1 MNPHRLRAYI
11 YLILVAAIWGI
22 AGPVIKFTL
31 PSLPPFIFL
40 TYRFFISTVV
50 FLPIV
55 LFKKTK
61 APSNGKDFAI
71 LTLIALLGSSVNL
84 GFLFYGYNYTTALD
98 ASLLSATAP
107 LFVVAAGA
115 FFLKERVTKKE
126 KIGLSIAFLGTLAI
140 IFQPLAENKILFR
153 ENIFGNI
160 LIVIANFAWV
170 FYVILSKFALKRKF
184 DPLYMTVYMFFLG
197 FITLLPLAILQAG
210 SFPNLVSL
218 IISSPVQ
225 SHLGVLYMALLSGSL
240 AYFLY
245 QKAQKT
251 IEASEATL
259 FSYLSPLF
267 AIPLAVFWLKEEIT
281 IFYLLGVV
289 IVAIG
294 VIIAESKR
302 RKK

>member
-11 YLILVAAIWGI
+11 YLIIVAAIWGI

-40 TYRFFISTVV
+40 TYRFFISSIIL
-50 FLPIV
+50 LPIIF
-55 LFKKTK
+55 FKKAK
-61 APSNGKDFAI
+61 APASIKDFVI
-71 LTLIALLGSSVNL
+71 LTLIALLGSSINL

-107 LFVVAAGA
+107 LFVVAASA

-126 KIGLSIAFLGTLAI
+126 KIGLLIAFLGTLAI

-153 ENIFGNI
+153 ENILGNV
-160 LIVIANFAWV
+160 LVVISNFTWV
-170 FYVILSKFALKRKF
+170 LYIILSKFGLKHKY
-184 DPLYMTVYMFFLG
+184 DPLYMTAYTFFVG
-197 FITLLPLAILQAG
+197 FITLLPLAALQAG
-210 SFPNLVSL
+210 SLSNLVVL
-218 IISSPVQ
+218 ITDSPVQ
-225 SHLGVLYMALLSGSL
+225 THLGVLYMALLSGSL

-245 QKAQKT
+245 QRAQKT

-259 FSYLSPLF
+259 FLYLSPLF
-267 AIPLAVFWLKEEIT
+267 ATPLAVLWLGESIT
-281 IFYLLGVV
+281 IFYLLGAA

-294 VIIAESKR
+294 VIIAEN
-302 RKK
+302 KKGVK

>member
-11 YLILVAAIWGI
+11 YLIIVAAIWGI

-40 TYRFFISTVV
+40 TYRFFISTIV

-61 APSNGKDFAI
+61 APSNIKDVAI
-71 LTLIALLGSSVNL
+71 LTLIALLGSSINL
-84 GFLFYGYNYTTALD
+84 SLLFYGYTYTTALD

-107 LFVVAAGA
+107 VFVVIASI

-126 KIGLSIAFLGTLAI
+126 KIGLFIAFLGTLVI

-153 ENIFGNI
+153 ENILGNI
-160 LIVIANFAWV
+160 LIAIANIAGV
-170 FYVILSKFALKRKF
+170 FYVILSKYGLRKKY
-184 DPLYMTVYMFFLG
+184 DPLYMTFYMFFIG
-197 FITLLPLAILQAG
+197 FITLLPLAALQAG
-210 SFPNLVSL
+210 SLPNLVSL
-218 IISSPVQ
+218 IVNSSLQ
-225 SHLGVLYMALLSGSL
+225 AHLGVLYMALLSGSL
-240 AYFLY
+240 AYYLY

-251 IEASEATL
+251 IEASEAAL

-267 AIPLAVFWLKEEIT
+267 AAPLAVFWLKEEIT
-281 IFYLLGVV
+281 IFYLLGVA
-289 IVAIG
+289 IVATG
-294 VIIAESKR
+294 VIIAENKR